1 MSINKHL
8 SQFRTLDRWRG
19 CGGERDMGTLASIKH
34 ARTHPLNWS
43 ERERERERARLDP
56 CQHKARPHSKRYW
69 FSQSQSISMRDYYTN
84 NIAAITSFKKFGPSK
99 RDLFLDFWSHN
110 SILIEASDSTFYWS
124 WISPFLI
131 KIIKMKETENCK
143 KFEVITLTTSGHNL
157 TARVPANN
165 CAILCR
171 NCIWKENKFTLVRK
185 YWLVQ

>member
-8 SQFRTLDRWRG
+8 SQLRTLDRWRG

-43 ERERERERARLDP
+43 ERERARRDP
-56 CQHKARPHSKRYW
+56 CKHKARPHSKCSR
-69 FSQSQSISMRDYYTN
+69 FSQSACVIIILIILRPLQV
-84 NIAAITSFKKFGPSK
+84 FKKFGPSK

-143 KFEVITLTTSGHNL
+143 KFEEITLTTSGHNL
-157 TARVPANN
+157 TVRVPANN

-171 NCIWKENKFTLVRK
+171 NCIWKENEFTLVRK